1 MDVNTQ
7 AAILAVGVVV
17 SLISVLLLAGCLFG
31 MVPTCACT
39 CCGCC
44 RCCCCC
50 CRDCDPDDWCCCL
63 TLKWLYYKTC
73 SRCCCCCGCCEGDC
87 KRSMQQQVH
96 DMSVGLRATAPLAP
110 MTMTDDAVSSLKS
123 K

>member
-17 SLISVLLLAGCLFG
+17 SLLSVLLLAGCLFG
-31 MVPTCACT
+31 MLPGCT
-39 CCGCC
+39 CCCS
-44 RCCCCC
+44 CCC

-96 DMSVGLRATAPLAP
+96 DMSVGLKAHEP
-110 MTMTDDAVSSLKS
+110 MVHVTMSDDSSLKA